1 MIPHIIAIL
10 CLLVPT
16 GWEVFNDRKGDFN
29 KIQDIFVRYGL
40 GILAGVI
47 NFFWLTGKPVFDS
60 LLLSMGIHFAIFD
73 YAIAYILIKRGVIE
87 PPRGVKYHWF
97 DYLSTKNP
105 FDNHWKFWNKWTRFS
120 IRVAVLAVAIV
131 IYIIQR

>member
-10 CLLVPT
+10 CKLVPT
-16 GWEVFNDRKGDFN
+16 GWELINDRKGDFN
-29 KIQDIFVRYGL
+29 KVQDIFVRYGL

-47 NFFWLTGKPVFDS
+47 NFFWITGKPVFDS

-73 YAIAYILIKRGVIE
+73 YAIAYWLIRTGKIE

-97 DYLSTKNP
+97 DYLGNENP
-105 FDNHWKFWNKWTRFS
+105 FDSLWNRWNKWVRFS
-120 IRVAVLAVAIV
+120 IRVVVLAAAIV